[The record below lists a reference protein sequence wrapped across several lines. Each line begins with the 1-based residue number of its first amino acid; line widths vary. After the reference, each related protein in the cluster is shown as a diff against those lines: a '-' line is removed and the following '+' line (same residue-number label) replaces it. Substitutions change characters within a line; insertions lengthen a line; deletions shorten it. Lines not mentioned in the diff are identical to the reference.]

1 MDEME
6 FAVGVA
12 VRISANGKTC
22 VGIVEE
28 TKEDD
33 FACGMVMCR
42 AIPFYDEMPPAEWRQ
57 RGLVKTK
64 YLKTLLL
71 PGQMLTEES

>member
-1 MDEME
+1 MLCHMQMYENRY
-6 FAVGVA
+6 AVVA
-12 VRISANGKTC
+12 AGR

-28 TKEDD
+28 TNENDL
-33 FACGMVMCR
+33 ACGMVMCR
-42 AIPFYDEMPPAEWRQ
+42 VIPFYDETLPEGWRQ

-71 PGQMLTEES
+71 PGQMLMEEA